1 VRRSALLLGAL
12 TGALALAPAGCSS
25 SSTGQAS
32 RTAPAS
38 TSVAAPSTSSGSS
51 STGGSPSPTSS
62 TPATPATQ
70 GTTSSPRTSAS
81 ARPAPTA
88 STPRP
93 STAAPTPSADPPLT
107 SPVPAAVRAAYL
119 RMTPAQRAGQLFMAG
134 TPATTSS
141 AAVLGVIRRQHVGS
155 VILTGRS
162 HASVSATRAVTR
174 RLQAAATAAATA
186 SVPLVVAVDQEGG
199 NVQVLQGPGFS
210 RMPTALTQG
219 GWGAVPLKASA
230 RTWGQQLAAAGV
242 NLNLAPVMDTVPS
255 AAAAGT
261 NAPIG
266 FYRREFGYTPSTVA
280 THGSAFLT
288 GMASAG
294 VATAVKHF
302 PGLGRVRGNTDTT
315 AGVTDTVTTSTD
327 PYLRP
332 FAAGVRAGAP
342 FLMPSSAYYSRID
355 ARHPAAFSPTVL
367 QGLVRGQLGF
377 TGVVLSDD
385 LGSARQVARW
395 TPGQR
400 ATMFLDAGGDM
411 VLTVD
416 PSLVP
421 AMVQAVTARMAS
433 SPAFARKVDTAALR
447 VLTVKHRMGLLR

>member
-1 VRRSALLLGAL
+1 MRRSALLLGAL

-25 SSTGQAS
+25 SSAGQAS
-32 RTAPAS
+32 RTPTAS
-38 TSVAAPSTSSGSS
+38 TSVAAPPTSAGTSP
-51 STGGSPSPTSS
+51 TGGSPSPSSS
-62 TPATPATQ
+62 TPATPAT
-70 GTTSSPRTSAS
+70 TASPRASAS
-81 ARPAPTA
+81 SGPSPTA

-93 STAAPTPSADPPLT
+93 STAAPTPTADPPSS
-107 SPVPAAVRAAYL
+107 SPVPAAVQAAYR
-119 RMTPAQRAGQLFMAG
+119 RMTSAQRAGQLFMAG
-134 TPATTSS
+134 TPATTAS
-141 AAVLGVIRRQHVGS
+141 AAVLGVVRRQHVGS

-162 HASVSATRAVTR
+162 HASVSATHAVTR
-174 RLQAAATAAATA
+174 RLQAAATATATGG
-186 SVPLVVAVDQEGG
+186 VPLVVAADQEGG

-219 GWGAVPLKASA
+219 GWGAVQLKAAA
-230 RTWGQQLAAAGV
+230 RTWGRQLAAAGV

-255 AAAAGT
+255 AAAART

-266 FYRREFGYTPSTVA
+266 FYRREFGYTPATVA
-280 THGSAFLT
+280 THGTAFLT

-294 VATAVKHF
+294 VGTSLKHF

-327 PYLRP
+327 PYLQP

-355 ARHPAAFSPTVL
+355 ARHPAAFSATAL
-367 QGLVRGQLGF
+367 QGLVRRQLGF

-385 LGSARQVARW
+385 LGSAKQVARW

-421 AMVQAVTARMAS
+421 AMVQAVTTRMAS
-433 SPAFARKVDTAALR
+433 SPAFARKVDAAALR

>member
-1 VRRSALLLGAL
+1 V
-12 TGALALAPAGCSS
+12 
-25 SSTGQAS
+25 
-32 RTAPAS
+32 
-38 TSVAAPSTSSGSS
+38 
-51 STGGSPSPTSS
+51 
-62 TPATPATQ
+62 
-70 GTTSSPRTSAS
+70 
-81 ARPAPTA
+81 
-88 STPRP
+88 
-93 STAAPTPSADPPLT
+93 
-107 SPVPAAVRAAYL
+107 VRAAYR

-134 TPATTSS
+134 TPATTAS

-162 HASVSATRAVTR
+162 HASVSATHAVTR
-174 RLQAAATAAATA
+174 RLQAAATAAATGG
-186 SVPLVVAVDQEGG
+186 VPLVVAADQEGG

-219 GWGAVPLKASA
+219 GWGAVQLKGSA
-230 RTWGQQLAAAGV
+230 RTWGRQLAAAGV

-255 AAAAGT
+255 AAAART

-280 THGSAFLT
+280 THGTAFLT

-294 VATAVKHF
+294 VATSVKHF

-315 AGVTDTVTTSTD
+315 AGVTDTVTTATD

-355 ARHPAAFSPTVL
+355 PRHPAAFSPTVL
-367 QGLVRGQLGF
+367 QGLVRRQLGF
-377 TGVVLSDD
+377 TGVVISDD
-385 LGSARQVARW
+385 LGSAKQVARW

-416 PSLVP
+416 PSIVP

-433 SPAFARKVDTAALR
+433 SPAFARKVDAAALR

>member
-1 VRRSALLLGAL
+1 MRRSALLLGVL
-12 TGALALAPAGCSS
+12 TGALALTPAGCS

-32 RTAPAS
+32 RTTPAS
-38 TSVAAPSTSSGSS
+38 ASAPSSSAGAS
-51 STGGSPSPTSS
+51 STARSLAASRSATTPPTSPASPTSRS
-62 TPATPATQ
+62 
-70 GTTSSPRTSAS
+70 
-81 ARPAPTA
+81 
-88 STPRP
+88 
-93 STAAPTPSADPPLT
+93 STAAPTASGDPAPST
-107 SPVPAAVRAAYL
+107 SPVPAAVQAAYR

-134 TPATTSS
+134 TPATTAS

-162 HASVSATRAVTR
+162 HASVSATRAVSR
-174 RLQAAATAAATA
+174 RLQAAATAAATGG
-186 SVPLVVAVDQEGG
+186 VPLVVAADQEGG

-219 GWGAVPLKASA
+219 GWGVVPLKASA

-255 AAAAGT
+255 PQAART

-280 THGSAFLT
+280 THGTAFLT

-294 VATAVKHF
+294 VATSVKHF

-342 FLMPSSAYYSRID
+342 FLMPSTAYYSRID
-355 ARHPAAFSPTVL
+355 PRHPAAFSPTVL
-367 QGLVRGQLGF
+367 QGLVRRQLGF
-377 TGVVLSDD
+377 TGVVISDD
-385 LGSARQVARW
+385 LGSAKQVARW

-400 ATMFLDAGGDM
+400 AIMFVDAGGDM

-416 PSLVP
+416 PSVAP

-433 SPAFARKVDTAALR
+433 SPAFARKVDAAALR